1 MFESVITRKG
11 QVTIP
16 KTIRDRLNAR
26 EGQRVRFSLRGREV
40 ILKVEQGTI
49 LDLKGSVVPPERGVG
64 PDAIRRAVK
73 RAVAARTARHG

>member
-16 KTIRDRLNAR
+16 KSIRERLNAR
-26 EGQRVRFSLRGREV
+26 EGQRVRFSLRGRDV

-49 LDLKGSVVPPERGVG
+49 LDLKGSVVPPERGATT
-64 PDAIRRAVK
+64 DTIRRAVK
-73 RAVAARTARHG
+73 RAVAVRTARHG